1 MAKGMNMAT
10 IDTIK
15 KLLEENLDVDPSTVT
30 EDSTLESLD
39 LDSLDM
45 VELISDLEEEEGID
59 FGEPE
64 GITTVGDIVKHVD
77 SLK

>member
-77 SLK
+77 ALK

>member
-1 MAKGMNMAT
+1 MAKGTNMAT

-15 KLLEENLDVDPSTVT
+15 KLLEEKLDVDPSTVT

-77 SLK
+77 ALK

>member
-1 MAKGMNMAT
+1 MAT

-59 FGEPE
+59 FDEPE

-77 SLK
+77 ALK

>member
-1 MAKGMNMAT
+1 MAT

-30 EDSTLESLD
+30 EDST
-39 LDSLDM
+39 LDM

>member
-1 MAKGMNMAT
+1 MAT

-45 VELISDLEEEEGID
+45 VELISDLEEKEGID

-77 SLK
+77 ALK

>member
-1 MAKGMNMAT
+1 MAT

-45 VELISDLEEEEGID
+45 VELISDLEEEGGID

>member
-1 MAKGMNMAT
+1 MAKGTNMAT

-64 GITTVGDIVKHVD
+64 SITTVGDIVKHVD
-77 SLK
+77 ALK